1 MSHTHIFYFVL
12 IFIGIYWFYHIVLVS
27 AIHQRVFAIC
37 LHVISFS
44 GNFFFQLKHWV
55 EFSVEKEMATHSSV
69 LAWRMPWT
77 EKPGRVQS
85 MGSRRV
91 GHDWSDLAAA
101 EFSVLYSRLSLV
113 IYFIH
118 SINTV
123 YMSILTSQ
131 FIPPLPLGIHTCDF
145 WKKIKVD
152 IILSQ

>member
-12 IFIGIYWFYHIVLVS
+12 IFIGIYWFYYIVLVS
-27 AIHQRVFAIC
+27 AVHQRVFAIC

-123 YMSILTSQ
+123 YMSIPVSQ
-131 FIPPLPLGIHTCDF
+131 FIPPLPFPLDICTFVIGIL
-145 WKKIKVD
+145 ISVLQ
-152 IILSQ
+152 IR